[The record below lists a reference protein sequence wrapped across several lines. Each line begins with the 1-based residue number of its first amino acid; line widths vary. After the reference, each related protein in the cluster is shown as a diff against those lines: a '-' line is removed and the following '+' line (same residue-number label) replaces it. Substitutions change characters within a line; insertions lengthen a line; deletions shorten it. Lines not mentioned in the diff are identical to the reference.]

1 MSTRSTKL
9 NRYFLVTIVGA
20 STWLA
25 ACSIS
30 YDMSSLSGGRQ
41 HENAANILKDVVQV
55 TPLSPTCE
63 ALAEDLVEAG
73 LKARA
78 AHWMPTN
85 ERLKVKEDEAA
96 KHYELGACPIK
107 ALPVLAFAVSSKGND
122 QERQRVKARDE
133 RW

>member
-1 MSTRSTKL
+1 MSTRSTQL
-9 NRYFLVTIVGA
+9 NRYFLAALVGA

-30 YDMSSLSGGRQ
+30 YDISSLSGGRQ
-41 HENAANILKDVVQV
+41 HENTVNILKDVVQV
-55 TPLSPTCE
+55 TPLSPACE
-63 ALAEDLVEAG
+63 ALAGQLVEAG

-78 AHWMPTN
+78 AHWMPTS
-85 ERLKVKEDEAA
+85 ERLKLREDEAA

-107 ALPVLAFAVSSKGND
+107 ALPILAFAVSNQGND
-122 QERQRVKARDE
+122 LERKRMKAREE